1 VSTQRDNET
10 AFFKF
15 AWQTLLSGI
24 KPVVGLDKKKQ
35 EETAAM
41 VSQMAVDK
49 QNRQVK
55 KQLRIQRREDR
66 RKKREEKLLQ
76 KGEN

>member
-1 VSTQRDNET
+1 
-10 AFFKF
+10 
-15 AWQTLLSGI
+15 LLSGI